1 MVGRRCRLDRGFTL
15 IELAII
21 IVILGVLAGVSI
33 PVFSNFTTS
42 AKTNATREE
51 MNTIKRAIVGNASA
65 VAGGQFIDRGFEGD
79 CGYLPSALADL
90 ARKPDS
96 TATYDRLTRL
106 GWNGP
111 YIDSSRGDYLKDAWG
126 QTYVY
131 DPANRR
137 IIAPGNSDTVRF

>member
-1 MVGRRCRLDRGFTL
+1 MAGMSCKLDRGFTL
-15 IELAII
+15 IELAIKL
-21 IVILGVLAGVSI
+21 VIHGVLATVAI

-51 MNTIKRAIVGNASA
+51 MNTIKRAIVGNGSA
-65 VAGGQFIDRGFEGD
+65 VAGGQLIDRGFEGD
-79 CGYLPSALADL
+79 CGYLPSALIDL

-96 TATYDRLTRL
+96 TSTYDRLTRL

-111 YIDSSRGDYLKDAWG
+111 YIDSSRGDYLKDSWG
-126 QTYVY
+126 QAYVY